1 MNSEKMPHTGNML
14 RKKVEESGLSKVSVA
29 RKLGV
34 TPATL
39 FGHFNAESVSVQ
51 TLWKMSQVLDR
62 NLLFE
67 LSEMLP
73 IVIETKR
80 EVELKDEIGLL
91 NKEIEQLKM
100 KIEIFEAII
109 KR

>member
-14 RKKVEESGLSKVSVA
+14 KKKVDESGLSKVSVA

-39 FGHFNAESVSVQ
+39 FGHFNAGNISTQ
-51 TLWKMSQVLDR
+51 TFWKMSQVLDR

-73 IVIETKR
+73 IAFETKR
-80 EVELKDEIGLL
+80 EVELRNEIELL
-91 NKEIEQLKM
+91 KKEIEQLNT
-100 KIEIFEAII
+100 KIEIYEKLIN
-109 KR
+109 K